1 MQLPFFYTQQ
11 TGAPGTSLVLDETNS
26 KHVIQVLRRQ
36 AGDRIRLTN
45 GEGNLY
51 TAVITDDHRKHCTV
65 LVEEVEHINR
75 QGPLVT
81 LALSPLK
88 NSSRYEWF
96 LEKATELGVA
106 AILPLLCARTE
117 KQQLRTDRLQGILVS
132 AMLQSQQCWLP
143 VLAPAVK
150 MEKINWNDYAGYDRF
165 VAHCLPG
172 KPKELLAAV
181 LPSSGPERLILIG
194 PEGDLTPEEVELAE
208 QAGCR
213 PVSLGDNRLRTETA
227 GIVAA
232 TLARL
237 V

>member
-1 MQLPFFYTQQ
+1 M
-11 TGAPGTSLVLDETNS
+11 LDESNS
-26 KHVIQVLRRQ
+26 KHAIMVLRRQ

-45 GEGNLY
+45 GEGDLF

-65 LVEEVEHINR
+65 LLEEAEHIAR
-75 QGPLVT
+75 KGPLVT

-106 AILPLLCARTE
+106 AILPLLCTRTE

-132 AMLQSQQCWLP
+132 AMLQSQQSWLP
-143 VLAPAVK
+143 VLHSPVQI
-150 MEKINWNDYAGYDRF
+150 EKLQWDSYASHGCYI
-165 VAHCLPG
+165 AHCLPG
-172 KPKELLAAV
+172 KPKELLASI
-181 LPSSGPERLILIG
+181 LPASGRKRLILIG
-194 PEGDLTPEEVELAE
+194 PEGDFTAEEVEWAL
-208 QAGCR
+208 QAGCS

-227 GIVAA
+227 GIAAA